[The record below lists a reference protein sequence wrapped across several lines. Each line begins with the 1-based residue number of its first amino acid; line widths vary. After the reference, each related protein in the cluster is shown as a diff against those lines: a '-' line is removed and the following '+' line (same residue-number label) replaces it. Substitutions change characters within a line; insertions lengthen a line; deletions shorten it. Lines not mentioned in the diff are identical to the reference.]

1 MLPVRPD
8 VATTG
13 VSFVP
18 VIVTVTVRATVPPCP
33 SSRVRVKVSTFCS
46 PAARYSTA
54 DAATL

>member
-1 MLPVRPD
+1 
-8 VATTG
+8 

-54 DAATL
+54 AAATL